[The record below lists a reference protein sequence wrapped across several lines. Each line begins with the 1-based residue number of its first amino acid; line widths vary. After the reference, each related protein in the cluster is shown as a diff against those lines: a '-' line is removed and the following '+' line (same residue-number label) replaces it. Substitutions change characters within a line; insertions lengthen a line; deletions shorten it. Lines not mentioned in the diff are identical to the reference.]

1 MHQTT
6 CGETHKIEIFDR
18 SNVLSFLDK
27 EKETF
32 DHYKENRYCIYSDKR
47 VIDNPTINYL
57 NEFFSKK
64 FFLPDFQLKSILRK
78 EFDDCEK
85 LYPFLGE
92 IFLNLF
98 FDKTV
103 LNKKDLYLF
112 NRESSEHFLSTSKDK
127 NAENIVRW
135 ILENSS
141 TDRLVDIS
149 ESYTQDISI
158 KKEDDIFLRLE
169 YDTSFLGSKK
179 SLEMKSYRFAI
190 IDGYIESVSEIHH
203 MLHFAAQNKEPH
215 VLFCF
220 GMSDEVKNVI
230 IQNNSKKITQIFPV
244 SMKVNEDTINIMNDI
259 ALLHN
264 SDIISSLK
272 GQTISQE
279 MRKELKTGNTI
290 TFTREG
296 FKITPVADKKDIDTH
311 IRFLKDRIK
320 NSPPDANISLIE
332 NRIKNLNSKVL
343 KIFIPKDLK
352 LDVNFN
358 RELDYLL
365 RMIESSTRG
374 YVKVNIDGRNIMI
387 PSALYSYVSKKVNT
401 TKDMFYNIDKILIR
415 KE

>member
-6 CGETHKIEIFDR
+6 CGETHKIEIFEG
-18 SNVLSFLDK
+18 SNVLDFLKK
-27 EKETF
+27 ESETF
-32 DHYKENRYCIYSDKR
+32 DSYKNNRFCIYSDKKI
-47 VIDNPTINYL
+47 IDNPTINYL

-64 FFLPDFQLKSILRK
+64 SLLPEYQLKSILKK

-85 LYPFLGE
+85 IYPYLGE
-92 IFLNLF
+92 VFLNLF
-98 FDKTV
+98 FDK
-103 LNKKDLYLF
+103 DLQCESDVHLF
-112 NRESSEHFLSTSKDK
+112 TRDTIEYFLKTSKDK

-135 ILENSS
+135 ILTNSS
-141 TDRLVDIS
+141 PDRLVDIS
-149 ESYTQDISI
+149 ESYTQDICV

-169 YDTSFLGSKK
+169 FDTSFLGSKK

-244 SMKVNEDTINIMNDI
+244 SMKVSEDTINILNDI
-259 ALLHN
+259 ALLHR

-279 MRKELKTGNTI
+279 MRKELKKGDTI

-296 FKITPVADKKDIDTH
+296 FKITPVCDKSEIDTH
-311 IRFLKDRIK
+311 IKFLKERVK
-320 NSPPDANISLIE
+320 NSAPDANIALIE
-332 NRIKNLNSKVL
+332 TRIKNLNSKVL
-343 KIFIPKDLK
+343 KIFIPDDLK
-352 LDVNFN
+352 RDVNFN

-365 RMIESSTRG
+365 RMIESSTKG
-374 YVKVNIDGRNIMI
+374 YQQVRIDGRALMI
-387 PSALYSYVSKKVNT
+387 PKVLYKYVIRKVNT